1 MKEHGGDWRH
11 EKRRLAPPL
20 FPRKNLLNTEVGEDL
35 RFGFIHGKQVV
46 AGRAILRDGLA
57 IFCAVLA
64 IVAAETTGIA
74 HVTDVIGMST
84 PRDLHF
90 GEHIGRED

>member
-1 MKEHGGDWRH
+1 MKKGGS
-11 EKRRLAPPL
+11 RRPSS
-20 FPRKNLLNTEVGEDL
+20 PRKNLLNTEIGEDL
-35 RFGFIHGKQVV
+35 RLGFVHGQQVV
-46 AGRAILRDGLA
+46 AGRAILCDGLA
-57 IFCAVLA
+57 IFCGVFA